1 MFPHQHPKPPTHTVS
16 SGVIH
21 HGARTCSGLWLPVI
35 LNPGCP
41 LESHRVMG
49 WEEYRVKV
57 PPQTNRK
64 KTSAG
69 RAQASVYSRIIP
81 GILMQSQ
88 DEETKLNFPRVLTG
102 NYPLLGE
109 DLEWDLLGLY
119 AVIHHTSA
127 FQWTCSAFHFHFFKL
142 RKISILHR
150 VHIYLCIWK
159 KNTKILRVFILGPG

>member
-1 MFPHQHPKPPTHTVS
+1 
-16 SGVIH
+16 
-21 HGARTCSGLWLPVI
+21 
-35 LNPGCP
+35 
-41 LESHRVMG
+41 MG

-109 DLEWDLLGLY
+109 DLE
-119 AVIHHTSA
+119 
-127 FQWTCSAFHFHFFKL
+127 
-142 RKISILHR
+142 
-150 VHIYLCIWK
+150 
-159 KNTKILRVFILGPG
+159 